1 MMPNMSGLPALAVRR
16 PTLIVVMNL
25 LIMIAG
31 LAAIMG
37 VEVREL
43 PDVDR
48 PIVMVRAFFDGA
60 SPETMD
66 AEVTSV
72 IEGAVA
78 RVNGVTTINAASEEN
93 NMRVRAE
100 FATNIDLDVAA
111 NDVREAVAGIERRLP
126 EGVEDVTVTKADVDA
141 RPIIR
146 LALVSD
152 QLSQDALTRLAED
165 DVASELSGIQGV
177 ATVNLFGAQEEVL
190 RIVVDPMRLAR
201 YSLTIDDV
209 ADILRGASL
218 DIPAGSLKS
227 DDHMLLVRAD
237 ASVWEPSEIEA
248 LALRGDTRLSDVA
261 KAFYG
266 PADALNNSMLNGRKV
281 VGLGVIR
288 RAKSNTIEI
297 SEAVDSAIFQLNR
310 RLKDAQLVKIS
321 DDARFIKSSVREVV
335 TSLTIAIAV
344 VVAVIFMFMGALRP
358 TLLPVA
364 TIPVALVGTIA
375 AIYLLGFSIN
385 ILTLLAIVLATGM
398 IVDDAIVVTENIQ
411 RQRSLGLKPLAA
423 AVVGTRQVF
432 FAVLATTATLI
443 SVFLPIAFLP
453 SMAGRLFTEFGFVL
467 AIAVGISSFVALTLC
482 PMLASRMPESE
493 TKLPVFL
500 ARTGAVLSGIYQ
512 RILEFTLSARLL
524 VLGGMALIALTA
536 VDIFG
541 TIDEEL
547 LPKEDRGAII
557 IMMQGPDGVSLD
569 YMDRQAVKAEALLE
583 PLRERGEVENI
594 FSIVGRWDLNRN
606 YIIAP
611 LTDWGSRRGQ
621 VEIAKTLR
629 GPLKAIPGATAR
641 IRTPN
646 SLNLRRAGGSL
657 EFALTGA
664 NYADIAAAAD
674 TLLAAMSE
682 KIPQLEEPEIEYQQ
696 TQPQLTVRVDRRK
709 AEDLN
714 VSVNAIST
722 TLRAMVEK
730 LEVTELNVNGR
741 SIPILLESASGTIDD
756 PRDLH
761 NLFVRSDNG
770 ELLPLSAF
778 VTLEEAGIAA
788 ELDRTG
794 QKRAIEIDSGL
805 APGYT
810 LREGMTAVES
820 LAAEVLPPSIGLRFI
835 NEAATLDDTSHEVAL
850 TFAIAVLV
858 VLLVLAAQFESVLSA
873 LVIVLTVPFGLAAA
887 VFALKLTGTTL
898 NIYSQIGLVM
908 LVGLMAKNG
917 ILVVEFADQLRDQG
931 RSVAEAI
938 REAAMVRLRPVIMT
952 MLSTVLGALPLV
964 LASGAGAEARRAI
977 GWVVFGGLG
986 IATIFTLLLI
996 PVIYS
1001 LLAPLARPRAH
1012 AGVRLD
1018 RELRAASRDSAA
1030 TPGIAE

>member
-1 MMPNMSGLPALAVRR
+1 MMPNFSGLPALAVRR
-16 PTLIVVMNL
+16 PTLIVVLNL
-25 LIMIAG
+25 LIVIAG
-31 LAAIMG
+31 LAAILG

-48 PIVMVRAFFDGA
+48 PVVM
-60 SPETMD
+60 
-66 AEVTSV
+66 
-72 IEGAVA
+72 
-78 RVNGVTTINAASEEN
+78 
-93 NMRVRAE
+93 
-100 FATNIDLDVAA
+100 
-111 NDVREAVAGIERRLP
+111 
-126 EGVEDVTVTKADVDA
+126 
-141 RPIIR
+141 
-146 LALVSD
+146 
-152 QLSQDALTRLAED
+152 
-165 DVASELSGIQGV
+165 
-177 ATVNLFGAQEEVL
+177 
-190 RIVVDPMRLAR
+190 
-201 YSLTIDDV
+201 
-209 ADILRGASL
+209 
-218 DIPAGSLKS
+218 
-227 DDHMLLVRAD
+227 VRAD
-237 ASVWEPSEIEA
+237 ASVWKPGEIEE
-248 LALRGDTRLSDVA
+248 LALRGATRLGDVA
-261 KAFYG
+261 QAFYG
-266 PADALNNSMLNGRKV
+266 PADPLNNSLLNGRKV
-281 VGLGVIR
+281 VGLGIIR

-297 SEAVDSAIFQLNR
+297 SDAVDAAIARLNR
-310 RLKDAQLVKIS
+310 RLKEAELVKIS
-321 DDARFIKSSVREVV
+321 DDARFIRSSVREVV
-335 TSLTIAIAV
+335 TTLAIAV
-344 VVAVIFMFMGALRP
+344 AVVIAVIFVFMGALRP
-358 TLLPVA
+358 TLLPAA
-364 TIPVALVGTIA
+364 TIPVALIGTIA

-398 IVDDAIVVTENIQ
+398 IVADAIVVIENIQ
-411 RQRSLGLKPLAA
+411 RQRGLGLQPLAA

-453 SMAGRLFTEFGFVL
+453 SMAGRLFTEFGIVL
-467 AIAVGISSFVALTLC
+467 AIAVAISSFVALTLC
-482 PMLASRMPESE
+482 PMLASRLPESE
-493 TKLPVFL
+493 TKLPAPL
-500 ARTGAVLSGIYQ
+500 AWIGGILTKAY
-512 RILEFTLSARLL
+512 RRVLEFTLQARLL
-524 VLGGMALIALTA
+524 VLGGMALVALTA
-536 VDIFG
+536 IDIYR

-557 IMMQGPDGVSLD
+557 IMMQGPDGVGLD
-569 YMDRQAVKAEALLE
+569 YMDRQAVQAEALLE
-583 PLRERGEVENI
+583 PLRERGEIENV

-611 LTDWGSRRGQ
+611 LTDWGARRSQ
-621 VEIAKTLR
+621 LDIAKSLR

-646 SLNLRRAGGSL
+646 SLNLRRAGGKL
-657 EFALTGA
+657 EFALTGS

-674 TLLAAMSE
+674 TFLAAMHE
-682 KIPQLEEPEIEYQQ
+682 RAPQLEDPEIEYQQ

-714 VSVNAIST
+714 VSVDAISA
-722 TLRAMVEK
+722 TLRAMVER
-730 LEVTELNVNGR
+730 LEVTELNVNDR

-761 NLFVRSDNG
+761 NLFVRAGNG

-794 QKRAIEIDSGL
+794 QKRAIEIDTGL
-805 APGYT
+805 RDGT
-810 LREGMTAVES
+810 SLREGMAAVEA
-820 LAAEVLPPSIGLRFI
+820 LANEVLPAGIGLRFI
-835 NEAATLDDTSHEVAL
+835 NEAATLDDTSNEVAI
-850 TFAIAVLV
+850 TFGIAVLV

-917 ILVVEFADQLRDQG
+917 ILVVEFADQLRDRG

-964 LASGAGAEARRAI
+964 LASGAGAEARQAI

-986 IATIFTLLLI
+986 IATVFTLILI

-1018 RELRAASRDSAA
+1018 RELRAM
-1030 TPGIAE
+1030 AEAVAE